1 MGLLEKRL
9 KGNGGRFSEKAEE
22 LRERRGVFLRIL
34 EKPQK
39 FQAVGFQLCENTA
52 ILSLIAVVSI
62 AATDDETAVVSISFF
77 HHRKNK
83 KGRKRCR
90 YTGSLS
96 SLLFQITLYGPEPD
110 AFIRALSLWWAY
122 NGPFSPTRYSIW
134 LKLKT

>member
-52 ILSLIAVVSI
+52 SLRLIAVVSI
-62 AATDDETAVVSISFF
+62 SATDDETAVVSISFF

-83 KGRKRCR
+83 KGRKPVQVLSRLFSFKSPCMGQSR
-90 YTGSLS
+90 MLS
-96 SLLFQITLYGPEPD
+96 SRPYHFGGPIMGLFLRPD
-110 AFIRALSLWWAY
+110 IRF
-122 NGPFSPTRYSIW
+122 G
-134 LKLKT
+134 

>member
-77 HHRKNK
+77 HHMKNK
-83 KGRKRCR
+83 KGRKRFP

-96 SLLFQITLYGPEPD
+96 SPLSNHLVWAGPGCFHPGLIIHPGLITLV
-110 AFIRALSLWWAY
+110 AL
-122 NGPFSPTRYSIW
+122 
-134 LKLKT
+134 